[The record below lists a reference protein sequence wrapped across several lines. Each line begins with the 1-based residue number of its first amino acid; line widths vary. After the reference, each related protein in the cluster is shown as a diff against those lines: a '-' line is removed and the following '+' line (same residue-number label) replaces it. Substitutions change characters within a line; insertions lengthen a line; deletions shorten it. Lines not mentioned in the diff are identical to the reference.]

1 MDDTRELILEL
12 INHARAGVHTKI
24 EQLRFFREY
33 VAARITSSATTKVI
47 NVLGLAADNIFNTYC
62 NAVECQQAD
71 VNMLLAYK
79 QLQQAVNFYKEELC
93 MIKAVLKDYENYL
106 WDGNFLRAV
115 LFGEER
121 DL

>member
-12 INHARAGVHTKI
+12 INHARTGVHTKI

-33 VAARITSSATTKVI
+33 VAARITCSATTKVI

-62 NAVECQQAD
+62 KAVECQQAD

-79 QLQQAVNFYKEELC
+79 QLRQAVNFYKEELC
-93 MIKAVLKDYENYL
+93 MINVVLKDYENYL

>member
-1 MDDTRELILEL
+1 MDDTKELILEL

-24 EQLRFFREY
+24 EQLRFFSEY
-33 VAARITSSATTKVI
+33 VAARITYSATTKII
-47 NVLGLAADNIFNTYC
+47 NVLRLAADNIFNTYC
-62 NAVECQQAD
+62 KAVESQQAD

-79 QLQQAVNFYKEELC
+79 QLQQAVDFYTEELD
-93 MIKAVLKDYENYL
+93 MIKVILKDYENYL
-106 WDGNFLRAV
+106 WDGNFLRSI